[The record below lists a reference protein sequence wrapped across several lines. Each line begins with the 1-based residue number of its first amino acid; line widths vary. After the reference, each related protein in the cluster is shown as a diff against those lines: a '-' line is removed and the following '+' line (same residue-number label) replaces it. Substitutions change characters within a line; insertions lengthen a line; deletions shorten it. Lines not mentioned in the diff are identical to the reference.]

1 MEQSD
6 SLVIAF
12 SLATLTYF
20 LSPVMM
26 NFHKKE
32 FVAWGIILRND
43 ALVAMVAIGSVSLI
57 RLLLEFVQQLIT
69 QSAGSSLTTSGAAY
83 TEVMAQLTGIE
94 VALVAV
100 MTVVSAIPL
109 PSLQGIVIIL
119 GHVLGPAISASTG
132 AIILWVVLQSLSN
145 IMPALF
151 LTMFSSGLVLWSIP
165 FRVGRG
171 VGSYLMALAMVLF
184 VGLQLAAPA
193 AIWLENY
200 VLTSSDL
207 NDLSGLADRIP
218 KNNPIPLG
226 NFIAVNIVELVSR
239 VVAGMIVALIVFPA
253 LFLAMLGVF
262 TRAIANLIGGSSG
275 GFSLGV

>member
-6 SLVIAF
+6 TLVIAF
-12 SLATLTYF
+12 SLAILTYF
-20 LSPVMM
+20 LSPLMM
-26 NFHKKE
+26 NVYKKE
-32 FVAWGIILRND
+32 WVAWGITMRND

-57 RLLLEFVQQLIT
+57 KSLLDFVQSLIT
-69 QSAGSSLTTSGAAY
+69 QSAGSSLATSGVAFA
-83 TEVMAQLTGIE
+83 EVMTQLTGIE

-100 MTVVSAIPL
+100 MAVVSAIPL
-109 PSLQGIVIIL
+109 TSFQGIVIIL

-145 IMPALF
+145 IMPTLF

-165 FRVGRG
+165 FRIGRS

-184 VGLQLAAPA
+184 VGLPLAAPA
-193 AIWLENY
+193 AIWIENY

-207 NDLSGLADRIP
+207 GNLSGLADRIP

-226 NFIAVNIVELVSR
+226 NFIAVNIVELVAR
-239 VVAGMIVALIVFPA
+239 VIAGVIVALIVFPA
-253 LFLAMLGVF
+253 LFLAMLGVLA
-262 TRAIANLIGGSSG
+262 RAVANLIGGSSG